1 MKRVSILQLEDFERA
16 TEEEISFV
24 RVKIRQPVR
33 DLDDKT
39 VLEPEAQRALINVR
53 TDLDRFTP
61 EEVTALIAHGYSKAR
76 EALLDKNLVRPDAP
90 KFTWDP
96 LGNWEMVKVLP
107 ANEFQRSRL
116 RKWRLWSLGDP
127 VSWVTGLYALFIC
140 LLLATPTLLF
150 ALQSSVEA
158 TRAAEAANVA
168 AAAQAAKAIAQAE
181 VATAQA
187 ARDAARAQVLSGA
200 ISQIQTLMASMS
212 QGCPGG
218 AHGVPPV
225 NWTGL
230 QSHCEC
236 AQRSKIGFGKRPDM
250 GCCATDQLC

>member
-1 MKRVSILQLEDFERA
+1 
-16 TEEEISFV
+16 
-24 RVKIRQPVR
+24 
-33 DLDDKT
+33 
-39 VLEPEAQRALINVR
+39 
-53 TDLDRFTP
+53 
-61 EEVTALIAHGYSKAR
+61 
-76 EALLDKNLVRPDAP
+76 
-90 KFTWDP
+90 
-96 LGNWEMVKVLP
+96 MVKVLP

-168 AAAQAAKAIAQAE
+168 AAAQPAKAIAQAE

-212 QGCPGG
+212 QGFPGG

-230 QSHCEC
+230 QSHGNKAVNALNEAKLALARGQTWNAVQQISSAEGEFDALVNGLHNSCSG
-236 AQRSKIGFGKRPDM
+236 APPGRIPLAITRSRRAGLR
-250 GCCATDQLC
+250 